1 MRRVLFGLVI
11 LFGAGGAYA
20 QQATPTPVACAPSSA
35 QKVNVLLMD
44 NLACRAIV
52 MADTKGKCA
61 IYILNN
67 VPILD
72 CDGTRYSIDTTTL
85 P

>member
-1 MRRVLFGLVI
+1 MRYLVFGICVLMGTL
-11 LFGAGGAYA
+11 LQAGAL
-20 QQATPTPVACAPSSA
+20 TPTPVACAPASA
-35 QKVNVLLMD
+35 QKTSTLLMD

-52 MADTKGKCA
+52 MATTKGKCS
-61 IYILNN
+61 IYILAG

-72 CDGTRYSIDTTTL
+72 CEGTRYSFDLTPL